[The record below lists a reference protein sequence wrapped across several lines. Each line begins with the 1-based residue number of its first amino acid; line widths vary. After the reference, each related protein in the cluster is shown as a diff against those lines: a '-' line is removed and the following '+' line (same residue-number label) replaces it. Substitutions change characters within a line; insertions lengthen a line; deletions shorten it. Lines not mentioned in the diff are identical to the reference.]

1 MKLEKLE
8 AELKERGFRI
18 IYARGNFS
26 SGYCRVKDSDVI
38 LVNKFFDK
46 KGRVLCLQ
54 EILDQI
60 MNEMNELDDNKQ

>member
-1 MKLEKLE
+1 MKLDKLE
-8 AELKERGFRI
+8 AELQDMGFRI
-18 IYARGNFS
+18 IYAKGNFS

-46 KGRVLCLQ
+46 KGRALCLQ

-60 MNEMNELDDNKQ
+60 VEEE